1 MGISVSAKEIL
12 PYKTQYERFPFDK
25 EAEKLNV
32 EISFYKTVR
41 AGIIKLSTDDSKKK
55 TVDQLDHELNQLIS
69 KSLKSDEVIDIMA
82 EIGADKPDI
91 SILSDEF
98 LEEFKNMKHKNVAV
112 EMLKRLIQGKL
123 RGFSKKTIVRSRL
136 FSEMLEESLRK
147 YQNRLV
153 ESTVIIQEL
162 ISLAKE
168 ITKATEEG
176 KETGLSDEEYAFYE
190 ALSSNVTAKDIMGT
204 DILKEIAK
212 ELTNKIKS
220 STTVDWNIR
229 ETVRADIRFQIRILL
244 KKYNYPPDDP
254 LNPNN
259 YDESIKLIL
268 EQTELL
274 FTNK

>member
-1 MGISVSAKEIL
+1 M
-12 PYKTQYERFPFDK
+12 
-25 EAEKLNV
+25 KL
-32 EISFYKTVR
+32 
-41 AGIIKLSTDDSKKK
+41 
-55 TVDQLDHELNQLIS
+55 
-69 KSLKSDEVIDIMA
+69 
-82 EIGADKPDI
+82 
-91 SILSDEF
+91 
-98 LEEFKNMKHKNVAV
+98 LETF
-112 EMLKRLIQGKL
+112 
-123 RGFSKKTIVRSRL
+123 
-136 FSEMLEESLRK
+136 
-147 YQNRLV
+147 
-153 ESTVIIQEL
+153 IQEL
-162 ISLAKE
+162 IALAKE

-254 LNPNN
+254 INPNN
-259 YDESIKLIL
+259 YDKSIKLIL